1 VYSEPGRS
9 DLKTQDA
16 RQIRT
21 TFGDTKL
28 NKTLNGRL
36 QTRRLQALLAAG
48 ALAAGLCI
56 ATSANATLVYN
67 SNIGGAAT
75 GSIRENFNG
84 LTLGSTTQTTS
95 TGVTVSFSP
104 NGQVVNGSIN
114 GQYAAPTLSGNNG
127 VGFGSPDQN
136 NGKDTTN
143 YITAGGIAPTNKT
156 TASNATLSWTS
167 MQQYFGILWG
177 SVDTYN
183 TLTFYSVSAQNVWT
197 KVGSVTGTNVKD
209 HANGNQGPDGTV
221 YVNFDSTQPF
231 NKVVMTST
239 SSAFEFDNVAFSSHQ
254 LDLPEPGTLGMMGL
268 GLLAIVG
275 LAIRRRKLA
284 VE

>member
-1 VYSEPGRS
+1 LLQSTYSEPGRS

-36 QTRRLQALLAAG
+36 QTRRLQALLVAG

-67 SNIGGAAT
+67 STIGGAAN

-84 LTLGSTTQTTS
+84 LLTGSATQTTS
-95 TGVTVSFSP
+95 TDVTVSFSP
-104 NGQVVNGSIN
+104 DGQVVNGSSN
-114 GQYAAPTLSGNNG
+114 GVYAAPYLTGNNG
-127 VGFGSPDQN
+127 VGFGSPNQSV
-136 NGKDTTN
+136 DTADKTN
-143 YITAGGIAPTNKT
+143 YLTAGGKKD
-156 TASNATLSWTS
+156 SNATLSWTS

-183 TLTFYSVSAQNVWT
+183 TLTFYSGSTQ
-197 KVGSVTGTNVKD
+197 VGLVTGSDVIAI
-209 HANGNQGPDGTV
+209 ANGNQGPDGTV
-221 YVNFDSTQPF
+221 YVNFNSDQPF
-231 NKVVMTST
+231 DKVVMTST
-239 SSAFEFDNVAFSSHQ
+239 QHAFEFDNVAFSSHQ
-254 LDLPEPGTLGMMGL
+254 LNLPEPGTLGMMGL
-268 GLLAIVG
+268 GLLAMLG
-275 LAIRRRKLA
+275 LAIRRRKLS